1 MEEFGTRSPKSRN
14 FEKLVDPEE
23 PDHEKEYEEKLKEK
37 ETIDKTKRWTTTMNL
52 EKIKF
57 RQRCGKPIG
66 LRWYGDGKKEDLDP
80 LGTYFFLLYV
90 SNLNLDSLFD
100 DKDWLPIEED
110 DDRLGKGSDKY
121 IIKTV
126 SVTVS
131 TGQNSSRQAMI
142 PDNQVKLTPGFD
154 FMYESPL
161 LRDFALDPSSDRRVA
176 KDFLRV
182 SFDRNTPDSIVG
194 KILKDGFYCHDP
206 HNQKNKKDSICLY
219 RFFAYTPT
227 QVRNRGCIM
236 INYDSDMWDSNKLI
250 DVEGYPRLKREF
262 DDLAKITVKVDRAE
276 ARYSLVKRAL
286 PYVWNYFGNFNKIKI
301 VSKYAARIGLLM
313 SPTAATIFIPDTKWE
328 REKDIVGGPPKNPEK
343 YEFTDGCGRMST
355 RVAEM
360 FRDKLNLKHLYRH
373 QGAYCVPSVIQF
385 RMMGC
390 KGIFVHD
397 PTLDDADKPWVMIR
411 DSQWKFDW
419 NMKTIKH
426 LERDK
431 DGNPGRAMGVCSN
444 GFSRPFSFGKLN
456 EQFVVLLDALGLED
470 NTFLNI
476 QKDHFER
483 LKRCMD
489 DRIAAFEILSS
500 EKRMD
505 EADLLDRTDED
516 APYPPE
522 VINTLKRFRKPV
534 FDLPSAKPDRREE
547 KNIKNA
553 AFYIPISKS
562 RNVYGVADISGKL
575 RKGECFVQITQYE
588 EVVDKKKGTSRKQR
602 RMLPLDNGA
611 KVLVN
616 KCPTYHPGDF
626 RVLQNTHIPEL
637 MHLCDVIVFPVY
649 DKVYNPDLKRPH
661 PHEMHERF
669 FRNIILLKNKICS
682 VIWMEMNILSVGTRD
697 LSQKN

>member
-1 MEEFGTRSPKSRN
+1 MPVEE
-14 FEKLVDPEE
+14 E
-23 PDHEKEYEEKLKEK
+23 
-37 ETIDKTKRWTTTMNL
+37 
-52 EKIKF
+52 
-57 RQRCGKPIG
+57 
-66 LRWYGDGKKEDLDP
+66 
-80 LGTYFFLLYV
+80 
-90 SNLNLDSLFD
+90 
-100 DKDWLPIEED
+100 

-121 IIKTV
+121 SIKTV

-161 LRDFALDPSSDRRVA
+161 LRDFALDPNSDRRVA

-182 SFDRNTPDSIVG
+182 SFDRNTPDSVVG

-206 HNQKNKKDSICLY
+206 HNQKNKKDALCLY
-219 RFFAYTPT
+219 RFFAYTPS

-236 INYDSDMWDSNKLI
+236 INYDADFWGSDKLV
-250 DVEGYPRLKREF
+250 DVGDYRRLKKEF
-262 DDLAKITVKVDRAE
+262 DDLEKIHVKVDKAE
-276 ARYSLVKRAL
+276 VRYSLVKRAI
-286 PYVWNYFGNFNKIKI
+286 PYVWNYFGNFDKIKI

-313 SPTAATIFIPDTKWE
+313 SPTQATIFVPDTKWARE
-328 REKDIVGGPPKNPEK
+328 RDIVWGPEKDRKK

-355 RVAEM
+355 RVAQM
-360 FRDKLNLKHLYRH
+360 FRDKLNLKHLYKH
-373 QGAYCVPSVIQF
+373 QGAYGVPSVIQF

-397 PTLDDADKPWVMIR
+397 PTLDAANQPWVMIR

-419 NMKTIKH
+419 NMDTVKF

-444 GFSRPFSFGKLN
+444 GLSRPFSFGKLN
-456 EQFVVLLDALGLED
+456 EQFVVLLDSLGLAD
-470 NTFLNI
+470 NTFLDI

-500 EKRMD
+500 QNRMA
-505 EADLLDRTDED
+505 EADLLQETDENS
-516 APYPPE
+516 PYPPE

-534 FDLPSAKPDRREE
+534 VELPSSNPNEREE

-575 RKGECFVQITQYE
+575 KKGQCFVQVTDYVE
-588 EVVDKKKGTSRKQR
+588 EFDETKGTTR
-602 RMLPLDNGA
+602 RVTKMVPLDNGA
-611 KVLVN
+611 RILVN

-626 RVLQNTHIPEL
+626 RVLENTHIPEL
-637 MHLCDVIVFPVY
+637 MHLCDVIVFPVAGRH
-649 DKVYNPDLKRPH
+649 NPDFKRPH
-661 PHEMHERF
+661 PHEMHERY
-669 FRNIILLKNKICS
+669 LYSS
-682 VIWMEMNILSVGTRD
+682 VLY
-697 LSQKN
+697 